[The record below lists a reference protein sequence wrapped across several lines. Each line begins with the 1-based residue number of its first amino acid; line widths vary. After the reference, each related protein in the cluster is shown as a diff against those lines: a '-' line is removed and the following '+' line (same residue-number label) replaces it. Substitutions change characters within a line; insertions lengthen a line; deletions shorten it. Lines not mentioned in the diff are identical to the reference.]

1 MRGKFIVFEGGD
13 GAGKD
18 TQIDLLKARVSE
30 DQYLFVRDPGSTDI
44 GEQLRAIVLH
54 DRRVAK
60 TTELL
65 TYLAARA
72 QLVDE
77 KIRPALLRGQ
87 NVVAHRFDL
96 STIAYQIY
104 GRERQ
109 TLLPFLKELSNF
121 ALGDARPDVVFFFD
135 IDPAEGLRR
144 ARQVGEPD
152 RLEAEQLAFHERV
165 REGYRTHIADYPEHY
180 VIDATASIESVH
192 LEVLKALRIPVQ

>member
-1 MRGKFIVFEGGD
+1 MRGKFIVIEGGD

-18 TQIDLLKARVSE
+18 TQIELLKGVVSSE
-30 DQYLFVRDPGSTDI
+30 QYLFVRDPGSTDI

-54 DRRVAK
+54 DTRVAK

-77 KIRPALLRGQ
+77 KIRPALESG
-87 NVVAHRFDL
+87 VHVIAHRFDL

-109 TLLPFLKELSNF
+109 TLLPFLKNLSDF
-121 ALGDARPDVVFFFD
+121 ALGDARPDVMIFLD

-152 RLEAEQLAFHERV
+152 RLEAEKLSFHERV
-165 REGYRTHIADYPEHY
+165 REGYLAHIADYKEHHT
-180 VIDATASIESVH
+180 IDATKSIADIHADIRNILGV
-192 LEVLKALRIPVQ
+192 